1 MLTPLQEV
9 ASRIYAAKINAYRV
23 KPSNGFLATELDY
36 EMEVEINLAVTE
48 AKALLEASKPEP
60 LEFKSN
66 EVNPYEL
73 RLTNEKNLSQEE
85 VVRLQNLSD
94 AFFEGAK
101 AYQQFINQ

>member
-9 ASRIYAAKINAYRV
+9 ASRILAAKIIAYTNDEFLRTMNIGFRIDNAV
-23 KPSNGFLATELDY
+23 S
-36 EMEVEINLAVTE
+36 E
-48 AKALLEASKPEP
+48 AKLLLQACKPEP
-60 LEFKSN
+60 LDFKSN